1 MQINSVQKMPT
12 VLNEIHVWTCMNQVN
27 VNIDEFGWVNV
38 TDLLSSESW
47 LQMLGLLDH
56 IHAPARV
63 CVHPN

>member
-1 MQINSVQKMPT
+1 
-12 VLNEIHVWTCMNQVN
+12 MNQVN

-56 IHAPARV
+56 THAPARV
-63 CVHPN
+63 CVCVHPN